1 MDRPSLRRIQLAFNV
16 DNDLL
21 HLAGPRGPAFIA
33 ATARPPTRSS
43 CCASPVHV
51 DRPSL
56 RQQDVRG
63 RFRNGVTSPVHVD
76 RPSLRRDLIPAP
88 ARKLIYLAGPRG
100 PAFIA
105 ATAPPA
111 PSVHGCNSLAGP
123 RGPAF
128 IAAFRISVHAS
139 SSSRLAGPRGPAF
152 IAASHPAPDS
162 GSTLPR
168 RSTWTGLHCGV
179 DIVSRLPCPIF
190 ALAGPRGP
198 AFIAATQTADPTRR
212 QRSLAGPRG
221 PAFIAAR
228 RRWSSGQRRQ
238 AASPVHVDRPS
249 LRRVKLGF
257 DVDDNLLPRRSTWT
271 GLHCGNSLDQ
281 GTQDLIIPRRSTWTG
296 LHCGH
301 AVDELGVVR

>member
-1 MDRPSLRRIQLAFNV
+1 MRAVLVASPVHVDRPSLRRHTRRRIQV
-16 DNDLL
+16 R
-21 HLAGPRGPAFIA
+21 HCLAGPRGPAFIA
-33 ATARPPTRSS
+33 AWTSSQGCLARSLPSPVHVDRPSLRRPECGRSAAAS
-43 CCASPVHV
+43 TASPVHV

-56 RQQDVRG
+56 RRPRPPLLNAHVR
-63 RFRNGVTSPVHVD
+63 H
-76 RPSLRRDLIPAP
+76 
-88 ARKLIYLAGPRG
+88 
-100 PAFIA
+100 
-105 ATAPPA
+105 
-111 PSVHGCNSLAGP
+111 
-123 RGPAF
+123 
-128 IAAFRISVHAS
+128 
-139 SSSRLAGPRGPAF
+139 
-152 IAASHPAPDS
+152 
-162 GSTLPR
+162 
-168 RSTWTGLHCGV
+168 
-179 DIVSRLPCPIF
+179 
-190 ALAGPRGP
+190 LAGPRGP